1 MAAQGG
7 NGGPPWQP
15 PPWAVLG
22 VTAALLGLCALLLL
36 LDRDVGLLGAILASV
51 TGYWLPTRPNRR
63 PQDPTDS
70 T

>member
-1 MAAQGG
+1 MTAQDRDRP
-7 NGGPPWQP
+7 PPWQLP
-15 PPWAVLG
+15 TWAVLG
-22 VTAALLGLCALLLL
+22 VTTALLALCALLLL
-36 LDRDVGLLGAILASV
+36 LNRDVGLLGAILASV